1 MRFISVDGVVFDD
14 QDACKRHEDA
24 FLKDVEMMEGDGKSA
39 VYMDSAVV
47 VLLKNAR
54 ARV

>member
-24 FLKDVEMMEGDGKSA
+24 FLRDVEMMEGDEIDDK
-39 VYMDSAVV
+39 
-47 VLLKNAR
+47 L
-54 ARV
+54 